1 MDFLLGIG
9 AAVIGNCVIGA
20 GQCLQ
25 KYALNRLQT
34 TYALPSSLTRSQ
46 TKPPSRST
54 GSSATNA
61 HGWGQSGIAR
71 NGPMARNSSHS
82 GENTVDMGS
91 VAKTSRTSPLP
102 VHRDLLSLDLDTS
115 VIPASTHELW
125 QQYTVP
131 RYQDR
136 LWLLGVGLNYC
147 GEIFG
152 NSLALSYLS
161 AAVVTPL
168 GIIAVLVNLFT
179 AQRVL
184 GERISRVQKRGCGWI
199 VLGVCCILFVAP
211 KDATFIP
218 QTGLRAD
225 PPAQQFLKF
234 LSAAH
239 PFTLLTILILI
250 QLGLTATASR
260 ARHPLVLY
268 VLIASLFGSI
278 NIMASKTI
286 TTYLRLLTTSL
297 VDNGPASP
305 FPVEGFPEVVT
316 SVDDTSILTSALS
329 IFSYE
334 LSPGLP
340 LFAWSTLGVLVTL
353 AISVVGQEYYKQQAL
368 SRYPLLQVQ
377 PLFFAIFNVAAVLM
391 GLVLFREI
399 HGVWALMWFIMGFS
413 TGIWLI
419 IKGSQ
424 LLQEDT
430 PDQPSIL
437 SHPATLR
444 KMTLFKQK

>member
-9 AAVIGNCVIGA
+9 AAILGNCVIGA

-25 KYALNRLQT
+25 KYALNRLQS

-46 TKPPSRST
+46 TKPPGWST
-54 GSSATNA
+54 GNSAAND
-61 HGWGQSGIAR
+61 HGWSQSGIAGS
-71 NGPMARNSSHS
+71 GPMVRNSSTT
-82 GENTVDMGS
+82 N
-91 VAKTSRTSPLP
+91 ANRTSPLP

-199 VLGVCCILFVAP
+199 VLGVCCILLVAP
-211 KDATFIP
+211 KDATFVP
-218 QTGLRAD
+218 QTGLQVD
-225 PPAQQFLKF
+225 PPAQQFLIF

-239 PFTLLTILILI
+239 PFTLLAVLLLI
-250 QLGLTATASR
+250 QLGLTTSAVR

-286 TTYLRLLTTSL
+286 TTYLRLLTSSL
-297 VDNGPASP
+297 INNSSTTP
-305 FPVEGFPEVVT
+305 FPVEGFPEVIT
-316 SVDDTSILTSALS
+316 STDDTSILKSVLS
-329 IFSYE
+329 FFSYE
-334 LSPGLP
+334 LSPGIP
-340 LFAWSTLGVLVTL
+340 LFAWSTLGVLITL
-353 AISVVGQEYYKQQAL
+353 GISVVGQEYYKQQAL

-399 HGVWALMWFIMGFS
+399 HGVWALAWFIMGFVL
-413 TGIWLI
+413 GIWLI
-419 IKGSQ
+419 IQGSQ

-430 PDQPSIL
+430 PDRPSIL